1 MMHLNLK
8 HPLVLPG
15 HQTNVVGSRLPSSS
29 SPATAARRVAA
40 GGCSS
45 SWRHTMPRIS
55 CSATEEIAGGVS
67 AVTVDKTLTV
77 KATVEASPAIGQMY
91 AARGLDDIGDLFGK
105 TLLLE
110 LVSSELDLT
119 ETGLEKERV
128 TAFAHKTLVEGH
140 FEAEFQVPSSFGPVG
155 AVLVENEHHKEIFI
169 KEIKLV
175 TGDDTSTAITFDCN
189 SWVHSKFDNPDKRI
203 FFTLKSYLPSETP
216 KGLEE
221 LRKKE
226 LETLRGNGHGER
238 KSFERIYDYDV
249 YNDLGDPD
257 RNPAHHRPVL
267 GGSAELP
274 YPRRCRTGR
283 PRTKKDPTTERR
295 DGHNYVPRDEWFSE
309 VKQLT
314 FGATTLR
321 SGLHALLPALQPLL
335 TQRELRFPHFPAIDD
350 LYSDGLPLPPQTG
363 FDVFSTLVPRMVK
376 LVEDTTDHVLR
387 FEIPEMLGRDRFSW
401 FKDEEFARQTLAGV
415 NPVCIQLLTEFP
427 IKSKLDPAV
436 YGPAESAITGEVLE
450 KQMNCSLTVEQA
462 LAAKRLFILDYHD
475 VFLPY
480 VHKVRELPSTTLYG
494 SRTIFFL
501 TDLGTLMPLA
511 IELTRP
517 QSPTQ
522 PQWKRVFTHGPD
534 ATDAWLWKLAKAHVL
549 SHDTGYHQLVSHWLR
564 THCCVEPYIIAA
576 NRQLSRLHPVYRLL
590 HPHFRYTMEIN
601 SLARE
606 SLINAEGII
615 EDAFWPGKYSI
626 ELSAVAY
633 GATWRFD
640 TEALP
645 NDLVKRGL
653 AVRGEDGELELTIK
667 DYPYA
672 NDGLMVW
679 NSVKQ
684 WVADYVKFY
693 YKSDEAVAGD
703 TELQVFWEEV
713 RTKGHADKKDE
724 PWWPVLDSR
733 DSLVETVTTII
744 WVTSGHHSAVNF
756 GQYHFGGYFPN
767 RPTTIRKNMPVE
779 EMRDDEMRKFL
790 SQPEMTLL
798 DMLPTQMQAITVMTT
813 LDILSSH
820 SPDEE
825 YMGEHAEP
833 AWLAEPMVK
842 AAFEKFGGRMKEIEG
857 YVDECNNNPE
867 LRNRCGA
874 GMVPYELL
882 KPFSKPG
889 VTGRG
894 IPNSISI

>member
-8 HPLVLPG
+8 QPLVLPG
-15 HQTNVVGSRLPSSS
+15 HQGNVVGSSRRAPSPAAVGGRRAGPSSS
-29 SPATAARRVAA
+29 RR
-40 GGCSS
+40 
-45 SWRHTMPRIS
+45 RHVMPRIS
-55 CSATEEIAGGVS
+55 CSSTEEIGGAVS
-67 AVTVDKTLTV
+67 AATVEKMLTV
-77 KATVEASPAIGQMY
+77 RATVEAAPAIGRMY
-91 AARGLDDIGDLFGK
+91 ATRGLDDIGDLLGK

-110 LVSSELDLT
+110 LVSSELDPK
-119 ETGLEKERV
+119 TGLEKERV
-128 TAFAHKTLVEGH
+128 TAFAHKTLVEGRY
-140 FEAEFQVPSSFGPVG
+140 EAEFQVPASFGPVG
-155 AVLVENEHHKEIFI
+155 AVLVENEHHKETFI
-169 KEIKLV
+169 REIKLV
-175 TGDDTSTAITFDCN
+175 TGGDTSSAVTFDCN
-189 SWVHSKFDNPDKRI
+189 SWVHSKFDNPEKRV
-203 FFTLKSYLPSETP
+203 FFTLKSFLPSETP

-226 LETLRGNGHGER
+226 LQTLRGDGHGER
-238 KSFERIYDYDV
+238 RSFERVYDYDV

-257 RNPAHHRPVL
+257 RNPAHQRPVL
-267 GGSAELP
+267 GGSDQYP

-283 PRTKKDPTTERR
+283 ARTKKDPRTERR

-321 SGLHALLPALQPLL
+321 SGMHALLPMLRPLL
-335 TQRELRFPHFPAIDD
+335 IKQELRFPNFPTIDD
-350 LYSDGLPLPPQTG
+350 LYSDGIPLPPQTG
-363 FDVFSTLVPRMVK
+363 FDAIRTVVPRMVK
-376 LVEDTTDHVLR
+376 LVEDTTEHVLR
-387 FEIPEMLGRDRFSW
+387 FEIPGMVERDRFSW
-401 FKDEEFARQTLAGV
+401 FRDEEFARQTLAGL
-415 NPVCIQLLTEFP
+415 NPLCIQLLTEFP

-436 YGPAESAITGEVLE
+436 YGPAESAITREILE
-450 KQMNCSLTVEQA
+450 KQMNCNLTVEEA

-480 VHKVRELPSTTLYG
+480 VHKVREQANATLYG
-494 SRTIFFL
+494 SRTVFFL

-517 QSPTQ
+517 KSPTK
-522 PQWKRVFTHGPD
+522 PQWKQVFTHGPD

-549 SHDTGYHQLVSHWLR
+549 THDTGYHQLVSHWLR

-601 SLARE
+601 ALARE
-606 SLINAEGII
+606 SLINADGII
-615 EDAFWPGKYSI
+615 EQAFWPGKYSV
-626 ELSAVAY
+626 ELSSVAY
-633 GATWRFD
+633 GATWQFD

-653 AVRGEDGELELTIK
+653 AVRRDDGELELTIK

-672 NDGLMVW
+672 HDGLMVW
-679 NSVKQ
+679 DSIKQ
-684 WVADYVKFY
+684 WAADYVGVY
-693 YKSDEAVAGD
+693 YKSDEAVAAD
-703 TELQVFWEEV
+703 PELQAFWEEV
-713 RTKGHADKKDE
+713 RTVGHADKKDE
-724 PWWPVLDSR
+724 PWWPVLDTR
-733 DSLVETVTTII
+733 ASLVETLTTIM

-779 EMRDDEMRKFL
+779 EKRDDEMKQFL
-790 SQPEMTLL
+790 AQPEATLL

-833 AWLAEPMVK
+833 SWLAEPMVK

-857 YVDECNNNPE
+857 FVDECNNNPE

-874 GMVPYELL
+874 GIVPYELL
-882 KPFSKPG
+882 KPFSTPG

>member
-8 HPLVLPG
+8 QPLVLPG
-15 HQTNVVGSRLPSSS
+15 HQGNVVVGSRS
-29 SPATAARRVAA
+29 SPSLPAAAAASRRVAA
-40 GGCSS
+40 GSS
-45 SWRHTMPRIS
+45 SRRHTMPRIS
-55 CSATEEIAGGVS
+55 CSATEEVGVS
-67 AVTVDKTLTV
+67 TTTVDKMLTV
-77 KATVEASPAIGQMY
+77 RATVEAAPAIGKMY
-91 AARGLDDIGDLFGK
+91 ATRGLDDIGDLFGK

-110 LVSSELDLT
+110 LVSSEADPT
-119 ETGLEKERV
+119 TGLEKASV

-140 FEAEFQVPSSFGPVG
+140 FEAEFKVPSSFGPVG
-155 AVLVENEHHKEIFI
+155 AVLVENEHHKECFI
-169 KEIKLV
+169 KEIRLV
-175 TGDDTSTAITFDCN
+175 IGGDESSAVTFDCN
-189 SWVHSKFDNPDKRI
+189 SWVHSKFDNPNKRI
-203 FFTLKSYLPSETP
+203 FFTVKSYLPSETP

-226 LETLRGNGHGER
+226 LETLRGDGHGER
-238 KSFERIYDYDV
+238 KTFERIYDYDV
-249 YNDLGDPD
+249 YNDLADPEKS
-257 RNPAHHRPVL
+257 PRPVL
-267 GGSAELP
+267 GGSAKYP

-283 PRTKKDPTTERR
+283 PRTTKDPLTEQRKKT
-295 DGHNYVPRDEWFSE
+295 GHNYVPRDEWFSE

-335 TQRELRFPHFPAIDD
+335 IKKELRFPHFPAIDD
-350 LYSDGLPLPPQTG
+350 LYSDGIPLPPQTG
-363 FDVFSTLVPRMVK
+363 FDAIRTVVPRMVK

-387 FEIPEMLGRDRFSW
+387 FEVPEMIGRDRFSW
-401 FKDEEFARQTLAGV
+401 FKDEEFARQTLAGL
-415 NPVCIQLLTEFP
+415 NPICIQLLTEFP
-427 IKSKLDPAV
+427 ITSKLDPAV
-436 YGPAESAITGEVLE
+436 YGPAESALTKELLE
-450 KQMNCSLTVEQA
+450 NQMKSNLTVEEA
-462 LAAKRLFILDYHD
+462 IAAKRLFILDYHD

-480 VHKVRELPSTTLYG
+480 VHKVRELPDRTLYG
-494 SRTIFFL
+494 SRTVFFL
-501 TDLGTLMPLA
+501 TDKGTLMPLA

-517 QSPTQ
+517 QSPTK
-522 PQWKRVFTHGPD
+522 PQWKQVFTHGPD

-549 SHDTGYHQLVSHWLR
+549 THDTGYHQLVSHWLR

-576 NRQLSRLHPVYRLL
+576 NRQLSRLHPIYRLL

-601 SLARE
+601 ALARE
-606 SLINAEGII
+606 SLINADGII
-615 EDAFWPGKYSI
+615 ENSFWPGKYAV
-626 ELSAVAY
+626 ELSSVAY
-633 GATWRFD
+633 GATWQFN

-645 NDLVKRGL
+645 NDLIKRGL
-653 AVRGEDGELELTIK
+653 AVRNDDGELELTIK

-672 NDGLMVW
+672 HDGLMIW
-679 NSVKQ
+679 DSIKQ
-684 WVADYVKFY
+684 WAADYVNVY

-703 TELQVFWEEV
+703 AELQAFWDEV
-713 RTKGHADKKDE
+713 RNVGHADKKDE
-724 PWWPVLDSR
+724 PWWPVLNTKDT
-733 DSLVETVTTII
+733 LVETLTTIM

-756 GQYHFGGYFPN
+756 GQYHFAGYFPN
-767 RPTTIRKNMPVE
+767 RPTVIRRNMPVE
-779 EMRDDEMRKFL
+779 EGRDDEMKKFL
-790 SQPEMTLL
+790 TQPETTLL

-813 LDILSSH
+813 LDILSAH

-857 YVDECNNNPE
+857 YVDECNSNPE

-874 GMVPYELL
+874 GIVPYELL